1 MSETGS
7 PVQIDRTDTG
17 HTGNNGQDGFGL
29 SENGDVITTTT
40 TTTSSGQNQYR
51 HKMRPPSQ
59 AAFQRVKNCYP
70 KMSKKEKRFDPS
82 KAIIPRLMPDEPMT
96 IAINPN
102 LPHQPLDYF
111 QGMKNSNP
119 NENFQLKKVFQSR
132 KISNSKKN

>member
-17 HTGNNGQDGFGL
+17 HSGNNGQDGFGL
-29 SENGDVITTTT
+29 SENGDVIA

-111 QGMKNSNP
+111 QGIKNSLFSLDFNP
-119 NENFQLKKVFQSR
+119 YDFR
-132 KISNSKKN
+132 W

>member
-29 SENGDVITTTT
+29 SENGDVITTT

-111 QGMKNSNP
+111 QGI
-119 NENFQLKKVFQSR
+119 QVVYIVRL
-132 KISNSKKN
+132 

>member
-29 SENGDVITTTT
+29 SENGDVITT

-111 QGMKNSNP
+111 QGI
-119 NENFQLKKVFQSR
+119 
-132 KISNSKKN
+132 KI